1 MYLNPS
7 RQSSSLLSQGLHR
20 DDRRS
25 ARILLMLNLLR
36 NPLGEFYELS
46 RETFDRP
53 GPSYYVSL
61 NGSEALIKIVCSN
74 PIVSDFGS

>member
-1 MYLNPS
+1 
-7 RQSSSLLSQGLHR
+7 
-20 DDRRS
+20 
-25 ARILLMLNLLR
+25 MLNLLR

-46 RETFDRP
+46 RETFDKP
-53 GPSYYVSL
+53 GRSYYVSL